1 MYFVYILKSLRDD
14 RTYVGYT
21 NNLDE
26 RLKRHNAGLVFA
38 TKHRSPLKLIYSE
51 QFDTIKEAMN
61 REKYFKS
68 GGGRRKMK
76 QMFLNDLQFAK
87 SE

>member
-14 RTYVGYT
+14 RTYIGYT

-26 RLKRHNAGLVFA
+26 RLKRHNSGLVPA
-38 TKHRSPLKLIYSE
+38 TKHCMPLRLIHSE
-51 QFDTIKEAMN
+51 SFETLKEVKQ
-61 REKYFKS
+61 REKYYKN

-76 QMFLNDLQFAK
+76 QIFSALSTK
-87 SE
+87 